1 MKKNNLTKKMTIIGI
16 CALLGV
22 ASIGAIASFADET
35 AITAETGMPPMNNG
49 MYMGKITAIES
60 GSITIETMGGGHG
73 MGHGGRKNQ
82 DGTLPTNASGET
94 ETPPELPTNAS
105 GETETPPEL
114 PTNASGE
121 TETPPELPTN
131 ASGETETPPAGGNGK
146 GGQHNAT
153 TITFT
158 VDSSL
163 TSSFSVGD
171 MVEITSADG
180 VNATA
185 ITAAQ
190 APQDQSSAS

>member
-1 MKKNNLTKKMTIIGI
+1 MKKNNLINKIAILGI

-22 ASIGAIASFADET
+22 ASVGAIASFADET
-35 AITAETGMPPMNNG
+35 AATAETGMPPMNNG

-60 GSITIETMGGGHG
+60 GSITIETMGGG
-73 MGHGGRKNQ
+73 MGHGGMGNQ
-82 DGTLPTNASGET
+82 AGTLPTNASGEL

-121 TETPPELPTN
+121 V
-131 ASGETETPPAGGNGK
+131 ETPPADGNGQ
-146 GGQHNAT
+146 GGQMGAT
-153 TITFT
+153 TMTFT

-163 TSSFSVGD
+163 ITSFSVGD

-185 ITAAQ
+185 VTAAQ
-190 APQDQSSAS
+190 APQDQTSAS

>member
-1 MKKNNLTKKMTIIGI
+1 MKKNNLTNKIAILGI

-22 ASIGAIASFADET
+22 ASVGAIASLADET
-35 AITAETGMPPMNNG
+35 TTTTETGMPPMNNG

-73 MGHGGRKNQ
+73 GHGGQGNQ
-82 DGTLPTNASGET
+82 DGTIPTNASGEA

-121 TETPPELPTN
+121 V
-131 ASGETETPPAGGNGK
+131 ETPPADGNGQ
-146 GGQHNAT
+146 GGQMGAT
-153 TITFT
+153 TMTFT

-171 MVEITSADG
+171 MVEITATDG

-185 ITAAQ
+185 VTAAQ
-190 APQDQSSAS
+190 APQDQTSAS